1 MRYIATYVFIVLMIL
16 FFIFSIVGLTKD
28 LNLGET
34 IIMDKPLYGAELK
47 ILEIETSNEYIY
59 LYDDFT
65 SDLIVYDLDLEF
77 VAAYDLLE
85 ITNYL
90 ITNIDDSGTITV
102 FENTHYYY
110 EINIEGEVINIY
122 FSEDRPN
129 DDLQV
134 RQSREYEINSNV
146 YKIHNYLFF
155 YTISSNES
163 TEFVYISVLMLFPIA
178 LVVGFIGFNILQYK
192 SKKLSQEADG
202 V

>member
-1 MRYIATYVFIVLMIL
+1 MIL